1 MNNETLNRL
10 NAFVA
15 DYKKESE
22 DKDAII
28 KQQNQTLLHISAE
41 LEAIKQYD
49 PLDRVLVSCSI
60 ENISA
65 IIKGETKLLIDDDCV
80 GCAGPCKVV
89 DVAAE
94 LQEELDDYKKT
105 IQLERIDRAAEKDV
119 INHKYSED
127 LRKKNATIEELKDRN
142 IEDLHELYD
151 LYERELK
158 QVKSDSVIMLT
169 NCHNVNNRLETT
181 IEDREHEIKVLKDTI
196 KLDIREIDGLE
207 VELSALKDDSAVL
220 MKVVEIVRDDKIYP
234 HGAIHELA
242 DLLVD
247 YLDAPE
253 GPPETPIDEPQEIT
267 ITVAFLELP

>member
-65 IIKGETKLLIDDDCV
+65 IIKGETKPLIDDDCV
-80 GCAGPCKVV
+80 GCAGPCMVV
-89 DVAAE
+89 DVAAK
-94 LQEELDDYKKT
+94 LQKELDMCHQTIKTFKILETRETDRLHKT
-105 IQLERIDRAAEKDV
+105 IKQYKDENVSLRVTINDMVKSWSDDR
-119 INHKYSED
+119 
-127 LRKKNATIEELKDRN
+127 ATIE
-142 IEDLHELYD
+142 DLNSQLTD
-151 LYERELK
+151 ERAIIDKITL
-158 QVKSDSVIMLT
+158 LR
-169 NCHNVNNRLETT
+169 VNEVET
-181 IEDREHEIKVLKDTI
+181 RQ
-196 KLDIREIDGLE
+196 GLE
-207 VELSALKDDSAVL
+207 AELSALKDDSAVL
-220 MKVVEIVRDDKIYP
+220 MKVVDEVKEWIDTTSDPSSYTRRTNAVTLDRIAFIIK
-234 HGAIHELA
+234 
-242 DLLVD
+242 D

-267 ITVAFLELP
+267 IAVAFLELP